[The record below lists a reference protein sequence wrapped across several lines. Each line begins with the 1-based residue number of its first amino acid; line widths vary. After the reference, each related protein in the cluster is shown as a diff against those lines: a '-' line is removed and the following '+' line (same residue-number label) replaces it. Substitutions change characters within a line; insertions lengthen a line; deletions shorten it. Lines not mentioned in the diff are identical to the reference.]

1 MDDQGALYM
10 KMMFQ
15 IGILFLV
22 CLAGH
27 AVSVLLPFPVPG
39 AVIGMIFLFLLL
51 LFKWVKADQMKP
63 LSDFLLKN
71 MAFFFVPAGVNI
83 LANLDLVKDKV
94 FALAAVVLLTTVL
107 TFGATAL
114 TVQVVIKLQDKLFPA
129 KKKDG
134 DKV

>member
-1 MDDQGALYM
+1 M

-15 IGILFLV
+15 LGILFLV

-39 AVIGMIFLFLLL
+39 TVIGMIFLFLLL
-51 LFKWVKADQMKP
+51 LFKWVKAEQMKP
-63 LSDFLLKN
+63 ISDFLLKN

-94 FALAAVVLLTTVL
+94 FALAAVIVLTTVL

-114 TVQVVIKLQDKLFPA
+114 TVQSVIKLQDKFFPA
-129 KKKDG
+129 EKKDG

>member
-1 MDDQGALYM
+1 M

-51 LFKWVKADQMKP
+51 LLKWIKADQMKP

-94 FALAAVVLLTTVL
+94 FALASVVILTTVL

-114 TVQVVIKLQDKLFPA
+114 TVQGVIKLQDKLFPA

-134 DKV
+134 DKA

>member
-1 MDDQGALYM
+1 M

-39 AVIGMIFLFLLL
+39 TVIGMIFLFLLL
-51 LFKWVKADQMKP
+51 LFKLVKADHMKP

-71 MAFFFVPAGVNI
+71 MAFFFVPAGVSI
-83 LANLDLVKDKV
+83 LANLDLVKDKI
-94 FALAAVVLLTTVL
+94 FALIAVVVLTTVL

-114 TVQVVIKLQDKLFPA
+114 TVQGVIKVQDRLFGS

-134 DKV
+134 EKV

>member
-1 MDDQGALYM
+1 M

-27 AVSVLLPFPVPG
+27 AISVLLPFPVPG
-39 AVIGMIFLFLLL
+39 TVIGMILLFLLL
-51 LFKWVKADQMKP
+51 LFKLVKADHMKP
-63 LSDFLLKN
+63 LSEFLLKN

-94 FALAAVVLLTTVL
+94 FALAAVVVLTTIL

-114 TVQVVIKLQDKLFPA
+114 TVQGVIRLQDKLFPG
-129 KKKDG
+129 KEKDG
-134 DKV
+134 ENT

>member
-1 MDDQGALYM
+1 M

-27 AVSVLLPFPVPG
+27 AVSALLPFPVPG
-39 AVIGMIFLFLLL
+39 TVIAMIFLFLLL
-51 LFKWVKADQMKP
+51 LFKLVKADHMKP

-94 FALAAVVLLTTVL
+94 FALIAVVVLTTVL

-114 TVQVVIKLQDKLFPA
+114 TVEGVIKLQDRFFGS

-134 DKV
+134 EKV